1 VEAYNAVFYQIKDL
15 QLGEKIVLHLGDKQ
29 FIYEVSAQDVVASSE
44 VDFVNNLK
52 EENILLLQTC
62 WPPGTSWQ
70 RLFISALPVLT
81 E

>member
-1 VEAYNAVFYQIKDL
+1 LAI
-15 QLGEKIVLHLGDKQ
+15 GEKIILHLGDEQ
-29 FIYEVSAQDVVASSE
+29 FTYEVSGQDVVASNE

-52 EENILLLQTC
+52 EENLLLLQTC

-70 RLFISALPVLT
+70 RLFVRASPVSA

>member
-1 VEAYNAVFYQIKDL
+1 
-15 QLGEKIVLHLGDKQ
+15 
-29 FIYEVSAQDVVASSE
+29 VASNE

-52 EENILLLQTC
+52 EENLLLLQTC

-70 RLFISALPVLT
+70 RLFVRASPVSA